1 MRWGEHM
8 EDKVRGSP
16 ALGALLAQ
24 DELSLQP
31 LCAGLPTPAPTLPS
45 ISKHQE
51 QMPKSFKDA
60 GVVMSSP
67 LPGNPSSAID

>member
-1 MRWGEHM
+1 M
-8 EDKVRGSP
+8 EDKVRGSL

-31 LCAGLPTPAPTLPS
+31 LCAGPPPTPAPTLPS
-45 ISKHQE
+45 ISKQE
-51 QMPKSFKDA
+51 QMPRSFKDA

>member
-1 MRWGEHM
+1 M

-31 LCAGLPTPAPTLPS
+31 LSAGLSTPAPTLPG
-45 ISKHQE
+45 ISKQQE
-51 QMPKSFKDA
+51 QMLRSFKDA
-60 GVVMSSP
+60 GVVRSSF
-67 LPGNPSSAID
+67 LPGNPSSAILN

>member
-8 EDKVRGSP
+8 EDKVRGSL

-45 ISKHQE
+45 ISKQE
-51 QMPKSFKDA
+51 QMPRSFKDA

-67 LPGNPSSAID
+67 LPGNPSSATD

>member
-1 MRWGEHM
+1 M

-45 ISKHQE
+45 ISKQQE

-60 GVVMSSP
+60 GVV
-67 LPGNPSSAID
+67 PSNLIAAKPW